1 MLTMIDQLY
10 DRSYQSARAQMNID
24 TAKQIRLLFLS
35 VGAAFRA
42 LNRIEYAA
50 PWAER
55 RRTGNCG

>member
-10 DRSYQSARAQMNID
+10 DRSYQSARAEMNIEM
-24 TAKQIRLLFLS
+24 AKQIRLLFLS

-50 PWAER
+50 PWIQ
-55 RRTGNCG
+55 RRTSKDCG